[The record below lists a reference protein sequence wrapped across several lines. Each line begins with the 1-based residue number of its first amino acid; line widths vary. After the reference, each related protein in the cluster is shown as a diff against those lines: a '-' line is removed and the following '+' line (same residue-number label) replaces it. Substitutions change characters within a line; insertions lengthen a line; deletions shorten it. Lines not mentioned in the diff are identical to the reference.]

1 MIAQKK
7 KIIKESKSIS
17 TKNNENYGHDKCP
30 KNDKDCLKCK
40 ILDCP
45 EER

>member
-7 KIIKESKSIS
+7 KIIKESKSLS
-17 TKNNENYGHDKCP
+17 TKNNNYGHDKCP
-30 KNDKDCLKCK
+30 KNEKDCSKCK

-45 EER
+45 EEQ